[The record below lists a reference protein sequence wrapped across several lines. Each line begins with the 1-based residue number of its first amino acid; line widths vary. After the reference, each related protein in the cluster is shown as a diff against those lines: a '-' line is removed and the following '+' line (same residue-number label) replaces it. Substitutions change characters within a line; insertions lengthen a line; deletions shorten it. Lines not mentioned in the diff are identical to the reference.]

1 MGHNEKITL
10 DLTGEVCPFTFVLTK
25 LQLEEIEL
33 NTLLE
38 VIVDYPPAAENIPR
52 SVTSQSL
59 GEILKVEK
67 ISEKKWKIIIKKSIL
82 D

>member
-1 MGHNEKITL
+1 
-10 DLTGEVCPFTFVLTK
+10 
-25 LQLEEIEL
+25 
-33 NTLLE
+33 LE